1 MTSEREF
8 SDLNHVS
15 LLVRDMI
22 ETMTKEYMDKGQPIC
37 TFGCNKV
44 T

>member
-22 ETMTKEYMDKGQPIC
+22 ETMTKEYMDKGHLNC